1 MDEDLSAEEIFNR
14 AACVF
19 NSLDEVTK
27 AMVLSSDDRDKRHG
41 IEYVDDMIDDLYPNL
56 NEDNFRGIFIAVYNS
71 ILWGPYYLGNRIAS

>member
-1 MDEDLSAEEIFNR
+1 MKLTMNEIFNR
-14 AACVF
+14 ASCVF

-27 AMVLSSDDRDKRHG
+27 AMVRSSDDRDKRHG

-71 ILWGPYYLGNRIAS
+71 ILWGPFYLGNRIAS